1 MDSSIGLYREN
12 TSPSARVGEASC
24 WRGCDC
30 PTWGLL
36 DRVGRDRLLA
46 GLTEWA
52 WLFHLVRIKLLV
64 HAEHVGIHELRTLCR
79 GRGKARHVMQE
90 LCLFADCSRL
100 VLELT
105 PTDEWGAD
113 PVRLRDFYVSLGFE
127 ANSEHG
133 SGLAWRGE
141 LIRYPVKGRHHGSA

>member
-1 MDSSIGLYREN
+1 MGSIPGLSDLPVQSSVR
-12 TSPSARVGEASC
+12 
-24 WRGCDC
+24 RGCDC

-36 DRVGRDRLLA
+36 DQVGRDRLLA

-64 HAEHVGIHELRTLCR
+64 HAEHVGVHELRSLR
-79 GRGKARHVMQE
+79 QGKGGARRVMAE

-105 PTDEWGAD
+105 PTDQWGAD
-113 PVRLRDFYVSLGFE
+113 PARLHGFYVSLGFE
-127 ANSEHG
+127 ANG
-133 SGLAWRGE
+133 GPVSGFVWRGA
-141 LIRYPVKGRHHGSA
+141 LIRYPVKGRGHGSS